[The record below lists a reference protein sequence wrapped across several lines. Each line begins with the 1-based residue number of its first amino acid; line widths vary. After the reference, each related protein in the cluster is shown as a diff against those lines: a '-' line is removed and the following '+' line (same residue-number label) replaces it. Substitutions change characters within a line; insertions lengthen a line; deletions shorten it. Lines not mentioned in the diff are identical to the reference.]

1 MTNEDLTKDI
11 ADDVASKSE
20 DIAGTLGHRQRRAS
34 TAKGVDMAG
43 DRSRRTSLLQGR
55 GRDWRSRSE
64 NFGGHLKGAD
74 ETDVRLN
81 ADRHLFEIITAAQ
94 PDPRP

>member
-34 TAKGVDMAG
+34 TAKGVDSEG
-43 DRSRRTSLLQGR
+43 RGHGWRSKSENIVASRAWTRLEIEVGELRWSSAGR
-55 GRDWRSRSE
+55 GRD
-64 NFGGHLKGAD
+64 
-74 ETDVRLN
+74 
-81 ADRHLFEIITAAQ
+81 
-94 PDPRP
+94 

>member
-34 TAKGVDMAG
+34 TAKGIDSEGRGQRRAWTWLEIEVGEHRCFKGVDETG
-43 DRSRRTSLLQGR
+43 DRGRRTS
-55 GRDWRSRSE
+55 
-64 NFGGHLKGAD
+64 
-74 ETDVRLN
+74 VV
-81 ADRHLFEIITAAQ
+81 I
-94 PDPRP
+94 